1 MGEGLERT
9 LQGLQRQLSPPTLTF
24 VIISDYVEEEQV
36 GRRSTK
42 NLKKKMG
49 HTCCTYQG
57 MFQIHD
63 EVQGKGIGGGRQFT
77 YQSNLE
83 VSTC

>member
-24 VIISDYVEEEQV
+24 VIISDYEEEEQV

-49 HTCCTYQG
+49 DLLKLTNQ
-57 MFQIHD
+57 
-63 EVQGKGIGGGRQFT
+63 
-77 YQSNLE
+77 
-83 VSTC
+83 